1 MSAISLKI
9 RIPEKNAVK
18 TIQFDPSTLVYEACH
33 LITDKIAEVNH
44 GLGSGLFSRVN
55 KLDPLMHVASF
66 FRGTYV
72 HLPLYLLC
80 LFLAS
85 LVKDYGL
92 FLVDED
98 PKKGVWLEA
107 GRSLEYYMLRSGVCI
122 VKCTSLS
129 PVLIL
134 ISLLQN
140 FDQSSLAPPPLTL
153 SFDTSPPVIIK
164 VSFCSCLR
172 FLYRAR
178 LRFLVVRIK
187 MILKRQEE
195 GRKQRTRG
203 ETERKRSAE
212 IKEQERGRE
221 SVVLIQKEMTTGKGR
236 EETRREKNGME
247 PTFPSVLFV
256 LSSFP
261 SVDEEKRGGHLMH
274 LSDGEKYCLFSN
286 IFSSHATHSTSLIST
301 THSS

>member
-44 GLGSGLFSRVN
+44 GLGSGSFSRVN

-122 VKCTSLS
+122 LKYTSLS

-140 FDQSSLAPPPLTL
+140 FDQSSLAPPSLTL

-172 FLYRAR
+172 FLYRVR

-187 MILKRQEE
+187 MILRDKKRAGNKELEE
-195 GRKQRTRG
+195 RQS
-203 ETERKRSAE
+203 ERDPRS
-212 IKEQERGRE
+212 IKEQEQGRE
-221 SVVLIQKEMTTGKGR
+221 SVVVIQKEMTTGKGR

-247 PTFPSVLFV
+247 PTFPSVLSV

-261 SVDEEKRGGHLMH
+261 SVDEERRGGHLMH
-274 LSDGEKYCLFSN
+274 LFDGEKYCLFSN